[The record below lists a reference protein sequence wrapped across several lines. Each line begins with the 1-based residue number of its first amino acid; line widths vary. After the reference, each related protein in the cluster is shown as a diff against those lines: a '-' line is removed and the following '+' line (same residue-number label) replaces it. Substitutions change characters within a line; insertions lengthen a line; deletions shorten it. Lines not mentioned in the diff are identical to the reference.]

1 MKDNDLTDFLLKIEE
16 LTRSGLKYTKDEY
29 ARDNYQCLKKEVK
42 RFLALKSITFEG
54 ENIFKRNIYPTPSVS
69 VRTVIFSSD
78 RKKVLLVQE
87 RQDGLYSLPGGF
99 AELSLSPAESA
110 LKEVYEEAG
119 VQAKIISCVAVLD
132 RYRNIPTKSAP
143 EYIIG
148 FEGEIVSDFH
158 EPCFEIISR
167 DYLPFDNFTDFSHK
181 HDPEQMKKIIQAAK
195 DKKMIFD

>member
-16 LTRSGLKYTKDEY
+16 LTKAGLKYSKDEY
-29 ARDNYQCLKKEVK
+29 AIDNYRTLEKEVK
-42 RFLALKSITFEG
+42 RYLALKNITFEG

-69 VRTVIFSSD
+69 VRTVIFSAN
-78 RKKVLLVQE
+78 RKSVLLVKE

-99 AELSLSPAESA
+99 AELSLSPSESA

-119 VQAKIISCVAVLD
+119 VQAKIISCVAILD
-132 RYRNIPTKSAP
+132 RYRHQATKSAP

-148 FEGEIVSDFH
+148 FEGEIISDYH

-167 DYLPFDNFTDFSHK
+167 DYFPIDSLPEFSHK
-181 HDPEQMKKIIQAAK
+181 HDPEQMKKIIRAAK